1 MKKNIFI
8 VMLAAAALF
17 IACNAHA
24 QNEYDTALASCPKT
38 NLLDVMTSKCLIGVN
53 APDFTG
59 KTVDGKTIRLSD
71 LKGKVVVLN
80 FWFIACAPCHAE
92 APALKK
98 IAAQF
103 GKDVTFISIARET
116 EDDLKKYVAGNSF
129 FDTNIA
135 DKSSEIN
142 KGIYHVFGFP
152 TTIVI
157 DKQGKIKY
165 YTLGGSTSE
174 AGSEKELNAKLV
186 PAINEALNAPA
197 SK

>member
-1 MKKNIFI
+1 MKRNII
-8 VMLAAAALF
+8 IPAIAIAALLT
-17 IACNAHA
+17 ATSLRA
-24 QNEYDTALASCPKT
+24 QSEYDTALANCPKQT
-38 NLLDVMTSKCLIGVN
+38 LLDVNTSGCLVGVQ
-53 APDFTG
+53 APDFTA
-59 KTVDGKTIRLSD
+59 KTVDGKSIRLSD

-103 GKDVTFISIARET
+103 DKDVTFISIARET
-116 EDDLKKYVAGNSF
+116 EDDLKKYVVDNAF

-135 DKSSEIN
+135 DKSSDIS

-152 TTIVI
+152 TTIVV

-186 PAINEALNAPA
+186 PAISEALKA